1 MLPLMCLQQMPFRDS
16 CHEGRTVVIE
26 PYLPSAEVIMKA
38 MMHLLSRYSTFYLP
52 STDVVL

>member
-16 CHEGRTVVIE
+16 FHEGKTVVIE